1 MDGNPVTTSQPAA
14 PAASP
19 ATAAPALLSPQE
31 MTKDQW
37 QKARETGDFPTK
49 PSSSDADADSSTA
62 APVAQAASTDASTQP
77 ASEPGKPAKK
87 KGLQARSEEVDRE
100 LSDLKRKLEI
110 KQELERQLNARPQPK
125 QDAKTD
131 PSPAATK
138 AEWQRFAELPDAPKE
153 DAFDKYGDYTA
164 AMALFIADKRFEE
177 RDQQSQQR
185 SQYEARERHVEQVHA
200 TARDRAATY
209 FEQHPDAKA
218 KVDPALLAIPPL
230 STLDPRTV
238 DEMKQSPEG
247 VQMLR
252 GHWLLDRV
260 LESEVPGP
268 LLVHFSSEQG
278 QRDWQR
284 LIGLPS
290 SAAVTRALGSI
301 EARLSTGSPAPVH
314 TSSSAPAPPTTLGKR
329 PAAPVDELKAAQD
342 SGDFR
347 RFKAAYNAQ
356 HATA

>member
-37 QKARETGDFPTK
+37 QESKLTGKFPTK
-49 PSSSDADADSSTA
+49 DATAESSPAE
-62 APVAQAASTDASTQP
+62 PVEQAASTDASSEA
-77 ASEPGKPAKK
+77 ASDAAAPVKAGKPRKNADTRVQELLADRAAEKRRADD
-87 KGLQARSEEVDRE
+87 LQRR
-100 LSDLKRKLEI
+100 LEA
-110 KQELERQLNARPQPK
+110 LERQPK
-125 QDAKTD
+125 PDAKAD
-131 PSPAATK
+131 SSPAATK

-177 RDQQSQQR
+177 RDQQSHQR
-185 SQYEARERHVEQVHA
+185 SQVEAREREVETIHA

-218 KVDPALLAIPPL
+218 KVSPELLAIPPL

-238 DEMKQSPEG
+238 EDMKQSPEG

-268 LLVHFSSEQG
+268 LLVHFSGEQG

-284 LIGLPS
+284 LVALPS
-290 SAAVTRALGSI
+290 AAAVTRALGSI
-301 EARLSTGSPAPVH
+301 EARLATGSPAPVH
-314 TSSSAPAPPTTLGKR
+314 ISSSAPAPPTTLGKR

-356 HATA
+356 HSAA

>member
-1 MDGNPVTTSQPAA
+1 MDGNTVTTPQPAA
-14 PAASP
+14 SVASP
-19 ATAAPALLSPQE
+19 AAPALLSPQE
-31 MTKDQW
+31 MSKDQW
-37 QKARETGDFPTK
+37 QDAKLTGKFPTK
-49 PSSSDADADSSTA
+49 DATADSSHA
-62 APVAQAASTDASTQP
+62 EPAEQAASTDASSETASVAVAP
-77 ASEPGKPAKK
+77 AKEGKPRKNADTRVQE
-87 KGLQARSEEVDRE
+87 LLAERARERERADRAE
-100 LSDLKRKLEI
+100 RRLDA
-110 KQELERQLNARPQPK
+110 LERQPK
-125 QDAKTD
+125 PDAKTD
-131 PSPAATK
+131 PSPAAK
-138 AEWQRFAELPDAPKE
+138 AEWQRFAELPDAPNE

-185 SQYEARERHVEQVHA
+185 SQFEARERQVEQVHA

-247 VQMLR
+247 VAMLR

-260 LESEVPGP
+260 LESDVPGP

-284 LIGLPS
+284 LTALPNA
-290 SAAVTRALGSI
+290 AAVTRALGSI
-301 EARLSTGSPAPVH
+301 EARLSSPGSPAPVH
-314 TSSSAPAPPTTLGKR
+314 ISSSAPAPPTTLGKR
-329 PAAPVDELKAAQD
+329 PAAPVDELKAAQA
-342 SGDFR
+342 SGDFK

>member
-1 MDGNPVTTSQPAA
+1 MDGNPVVTPTPAA
-14 PAASP
+14 PVASP
-19 ATAAPALLSPQE
+19 AAPALLSPQE

-37 QKARETGDFPTK
+37 QESKLTGKFPTK
-49 PSSSDADADSSTA
+49 DAPSATADSSPA
-62 APVAQAASTDASTQP
+62 EPAEQAASTDAS
-77 ASEPGKPAKK
+77 SEAVSDAAAPVKAGKPRRNADT
-87 KGLQARSEEVDRE
+87 RV
-100 LSDLKRKLEI
+100 
-110 KQELERQLNARPQPK
+110 QELLAERAAERRRADDLQRRLEALERQPK
-125 QDAKTD
+125 QDAKAD

-185 SQYEARERHVEQVHA
+185 TQFEAREREVETIHA

-218 KVDPALLAIPPL
+218 KVSPELLAIPPL

-247 VQMLR
+247 VAMLR

-260 LESEVPGP
+260 LESDVPGP
-268 LLVHFSSEQG
+268 LLVHFSGEQG

-284 LIGLPS
+284 LVALPS
-290 SAAVTRALGSI
+290 AAAVTRALGSI
-301 EARLSTGSPAPVH
+301 EARLSSGSPAPVH

-329 PAAPVDELKAAQD
+329 PGGPVDELKAAQD

-356 HATA
+356 HANA

>member
-1 MDGNPVTTSQPAA
+1 MDGNPVPTSHPAA
-14 PAASP
+14 PVASP
-19 ATAAPALLSPQE
+19 AAPALLSPQE

-37 QKARETGDFPTK
+37 QGAKLTGKFPTK
-49 PSSSDADADSSTA
+49 DAPAESSPAEPAE
-62 APVAQAASTDASTQP
+62 QAASTDASSET
-77 ASEPGKPAKK
+77 ASAAVAPVKEGKPRRNADT
-87 KGLQARSEEVDRE
+87 RV
-100 LSDLKRKLEI
+100 
-110 KQELERQLNARPQPK
+110 QELLAERARERERADRAERRLEALERQPK

-131 PSPAATK
+131 PSPAAQK

-185 SQYEARERHVEQVHA
+185 TQFEARERHVEQVHQ

-247 VQMLR
+247 VAMLR

-268 LLVHFSSEQG
+268 LLVHFSGEQG

-284 LIGLPS
+284 LVSLPS
-290 SAAVTRALGSI
+290 AAAVSRALGSI
-301 EARLSTGSPAPVH
+301 EARLATGSPAPVH

-356 HATA
+356 HAPA